1 MSGSPY
7 NSVLRS
13 GLTRRLWLLITLAM
27 LIPVGLSIFSRWFDA
42 EERRASQQNQELS
55 TLSREKASTLLF
67 NSRGVPENYSR
78 GLDGRYL
85 VVLDGA
91 GNARF
96 SSSPVPQELVE
107 LFERRAPHAVDA
119 PGGTTILAWYA
130 SGREW
135 RGATTY
141 VRPSTPGDPL
151 TANTVVVFAPEA
163 IFGSAAS
170 ELIPTA
176 LGLFALTILMAFAVA
191 AIVSERYLPP
201 LRTLQRGLAHLRER
215 RFETLTR
222 SAVEE
227 FTPLEREFNA
237 TAISL
242 QRDWRAFEV
251 LGEVDRAL
259 LAASEIDRALDVVLP
274 KFRELTRSHCVGV
287 ILLDPTAHA
296 HGRLFMAALGADELP
311 VQRVTF
317 DSAMLATVREAP
329 EGMTVARIEETRHAF
344 LASMRDAGAEFFWL
358 WPVVDEDRL
367 AAMLVVGY
375 HGEPE
380 RDPAVADYGAAF
392 AERLRAALSNSARDE
407 RLYRQA
413 HYDPLTQLPN
423 RALFRDRLAQELSGA
438 ATGLT
443 RGALMYVDLDHFKRV
458 NDTLGHSAGDQLLSI
473 VAHRL
478 KACTKEGDTVAR
490 LGGDEF
496 TVLLR
501 NVGDAETARQI
512 AERVIRSLA
521 LPANLGGRDYQMR
534 ASVGVTLFPDDGVD
548 LEDII
553 RQADLAMYRAKAQGR
568 GRAIFFERDM
578 AQKRPSFTDSGLHR
592 ALRRRELSL
601 FYQPQFSLADGRLC
615 GAEALLRWQTRYDGI
630 KLPGEFIPAAEHSG
644 LITDIGGFVLDSACG
659 QYAEWAAC
667 RHRAAHVLG
676 QRVGAAAQGPQ
687 LRAHGSERAS
697 PARHLA
703 REPRARA
710 RGVGAGGCRGRR
722 AAARHRRARRETCAR
737 RFRHRLFVAELP
749 SPVSRPY
756 GKAGSQLPGRSPT
769 ERFGRFTGRIRHHHG
784 THARKTCHRGRRG
797 NRGPARVPA
806 FARLR
811 IGAGLLPRA
820 AHVRRRTHGNPRV
833 APAGLRDRRCQG
845 RGLKSSGSM
854 GSGSIVRPVS

>member
-1 MSGSPY
+1 MSGNPY

-27 LIPVGLSIFSRWFDA
+27 LIPVGLSIFSRWFEV
-42 EERRASQQNQELS
+42 EERRTSLQNQELT

-67 NSRGVPENYSR
+67 NLGVVPEDFSR

-91 GNARF
+91 GNARY
-96 SSSPVPQELVE
+96 SSSPVPQELVQ
-107 LFERRAPHAVDA
+107 LFEHRVPNVVQALP
-119 PGGTTILAWYA
+119 GTTVLAWYA
-130 SGREW
+130 AGREW
-135 RGATTY
+135 RGAMTY
-141 VRPSTPGDPL
+141 TRPVRQDDPMS
-151 TANTVVVFAPEA
+151 ASTVVVFAPEA
-163 IFGSAAS
+163 TFGSGAS
-170 ELIPTA
+170 ELIPTS
-176 LGLFALTILMAFAVA
+176 LGLVALTILMAFAVA
-191 AIVSERYLPP
+191 AIVTERYLPP
-201 LRTLQRGLAHLRER
+201 LRSLQRGLARLRER

-227 FTPLEREFNA
+227 FLPLEREFNA
-237 TAISL
+237 TAVSL

-259 LAASEIDRALDVVLP
+259 LAASEVDRALDIVLP
-274 KFRELTRSHCVGV
+274 KFRELTRSQCVGV

-296 HGRLFMAALGADELP
+296 HGRLFAAALGASELP

-317 DSAMLATVREAP
+317 DASMIATVREAP

-375 HGEPE
+375 HGEPS

-392 AERLRAALSNSARDE
+392 AERLRASLSNSARDE

-423 RALFRDRLAQELSGA
+423 RALFRDRLTQELSGA
-438 ATGLT
+438 AAGLT

-458 NDTLGHSAGDQLLSI
+458 NDTLGHSAGDQLLSV

-501 NVGDAETARQI
+501 NVGDPETARQI

-548 LEDII
+548 LEDVI

-601 FYQPQFSLADGRLC
+601 FYQPQFSLANGRLC
-615 GAEALLRWQTRYDGI
+615 GVEALLRWQTRYDGI

-659 QYAEWAAC
+659 QYAEWARAGIAPRMFSVNVSVQQLKDNNFVRMVQSALHEHGISPASLELELVESVLADVDAEGPLRAIAALGVRLALDDFGTGYSSLTYLRRYPVHTVKLDRSFLDEVPQNESAGSLVESVITMAHTLGKRVTAEGVETAGQLEFLRSRGC
-667 RHRAAHVLG
+667 ESAQGFYLARPMSAAALTEILESRGPGSEIGDARAAG
-676 QRVGAAAQGPQ
+676 
-687 LRAHGSERAS
+687 
-697 PARHLA
+697 
-703 REPRARA
+703 
-710 RGVGAGGCRGRR
+710 
-722 AAARHRRARRETCAR
+722 
-737 RFRHRLFVAELP
+737 
-749 SPVSRPY
+749 
-756 GKAGSQLPGRSPT
+756 
-769 ERFGRFTGRIRHHHG
+769 
-784 THARKTCHRGRRG
+784 
-797 NRGPARVPA
+797 
-806 FARLR
+806 
-811 IGAGLLPRA
+811 
-820 AHVRRRTHGNPRV
+820 
-833 APAGLRDRRCQG
+833 
-845 RGLKSSGSM
+845 
-854 GSGSIVRPVS
+854 

>member
-1 MSGSPY
+1 MSPTPY

-13 GLTRRLWLLITLAM
+13 GLTRRLWLVIALAM
-27 LIPVGLSIFSRWFDA
+27 LVPVGLALVSRWFEA
-42 EERRASQQNQELS
+42 EERRANLQNQELR

-67 NSRGVPENYSR
+67 NSRNYPADFTR
-78 GLDGRYL
+78 GLEGRYL

-91 GNARF
+91 GAVRF
-96 SSSPVPQELVE
+96 SSSPIPPELVQ
-107 LFERRAPHAVDA
+107 LFERRVPHAVDA

-135 RGATTY
+135 RGAMTY
-141 VRPSTPGDPL
+141 LPSNMPGNAL
-151 TANTVVVFAPEA
+151 SASTVVVFAPEA
-163 IFGSAAS
+163 TFGSTAS
-170 ELIPTA
+170 DLVPTA
-176 LGLFALTILMAFAVA
+176 LALVALTILVAFAVA

-201 LRTLQRGLAHLRER
+201 LRSIQRGLARLRER
-215 RFETLTR
+215 RFDTLPR

-227 FTPLEREFNA
+227 FMPLEREFNL
-237 TAISL
+237 TALSL

-259 LAASEIDRALDVVLP
+259 LAASEIDRALDIVLP
-274 KFRELTRSHCVGV
+274 KFRELTRAQCVGV
-287 ILLDPTAHA
+287 ILLDPTAQA
-296 HGRLFMAALGADELP
+296 HGRLFTAALGAEELP

-317 DSAMLATVREAP
+317 DSAMIATVRETP
-329 EGMTVARIEETRHAF
+329 EGMTVARIEESRHSF

-375 HGEPE
+375 HSEPE

-501 NVGDAETARQI
+501 NVGDAETVRNI

-548 LEDII
+548 LEDVI

-568 GRAIFFERDM
+568 GRAIFFEREM
-578 AQKRPSFTDSGLHR
+578 AQKRASFTDSGLHR

-659 QYAEWAAC
+659 QYAEWARAGIAPRMFSVNVSVHQLKDGNFVRMVQNALHQHGITPGSLELEIVESVLADEEVEEPLKAIAALGVKLALDDFGTGYSSLNYLRRYPVHTVKLDRSFLDEVPQNDSAGALVESVITMAHTLGKRVTAEGVETSGQLEFLRSRGC
-667 RHRAAHVLG
+667 ESAQGFYLARPMSAAALTEILESRRPGSEIADARAAG
-676 QRVGAAAQGPQ
+676 
-687 LRAHGSERAS
+687 
-697 PARHLA
+697 
-703 REPRARA
+703 
-710 RGVGAGGCRGRR
+710 
-722 AAARHRRARRETCAR
+722 
-737 RFRHRLFVAELP
+737 
-749 SPVSRPY
+749 
-756 GKAGSQLPGRSPT
+756 
-769 ERFGRFTGRIRHHHG
+769 
-784 THARKTCHRGRRG
+784 
-797 NRGPARVPA
+797 
-806 FARLR
+806 
-811 IGAGLLPRA
+811 
-820 AHVRRRTHGNPRV
+820 
-833 APAGLRDRRCQG
+833 
-845 RGLKSSGSM
+845 
-854 GSGSIVRPVS
+854 

>member
-1 MSGSPY
+1 MSSHPY

-27 LIPVGLSIFSRWFDA
+27 LIPVGLSIFTRWFEA
-42 EERRASQQNQELS
+42 EDRRASLQNQELT

-67 NSRGVPENYSR
+67 NARGVPDDYAR

-96 SSSPVPQELVE
+96 SSSPVPQELVQ
-107 LFERRAPHAVDA
+107 LFEHRAPHAVDA

-130 SGREW
+130 AGREW
-135 RGATTY
+135 RGAMTHI
-141 VRPSTPGDPL
+141 RASTPGDPL

-163 IFGSAAS
+163 TFGSAAK
-170 ELIPTA
+170 ELIPTS
-176 LGLFALTILMAFAVA
+176 LGLLALTILMSFAVA
-191 AIVSERYLPP
+191 AIVTERYLPP
-201 LRTLQRGLAHLRER
+201 LRSLQRGLAHLRER
-215 RFETLTR
+215 RFETLSR

-237 TAISL
+237 TAVSL

-274 KFRELTRSHCVGV
+274 KFRELTRSQCVGV

-296 HGRLFMAALGADELP
+296 HGRLFMAALGASELP

-317 DSAMLATVREAP
+317 DSAMIATVREAP

-358 WPVVDEDRL
+358 WPVVDEERL

-375 HGEPE
+375 HGEPA

-501 NVGDAETARQI
+501 NVGDAETTRQI
-512 AERVIRSLA
+512 ADRVIRSLA

-568 GRAIFFERDM
+568 GRAIFFEREM

-659 QYAEWAAC
+659 QYAEWA
-667 RHRAAHVLG
+667 RAGIAPRMFSVNVSVQQLKDNNFVRMVQSALHQHGIAPASLELELVESVLADAEVEEPLRAVAALGVKLALDDFGTGYSSLNYLRRYPVHTVKLDRSFLEEVPQNDSAGSLVESVITMAHTLG
-676 QRVGAAAQGPQ
+676 KRVTAEGVETAGQLEFLRSRGCESAQGFYLARPMSAAALTEILESRRPGWEI
-687 LRAHGSERAS
+687 GD
-697 PARHLA
+697 
-703 REPRARA
+703 ARA
-710 RGVGAGGCRGRR
+710 
-722 AAARHRRARRETCAR
+722 
-737 RFRHRLFVAELP
+737 
-749 SPVSRPY
+749 
-756 GKAGSQLPGRSPT
+756 
-769 ERFGRFTGRIRHHHG
+769 TG
-784 THARKTCHRGRRG
+784 
-797 NRGPARVPA
+797 
-806 FARLR
+806 
-811 IGAGLLPRA
+811 
-820 AHVRRRTHGNPRV
+820 
-833 APAGLRDRRCQG
+833 
-845 RGLKSSGSM
+845 
-854 GSGSIVRPVS
+854 

>member
-1 MSGSPY
+1 MSANPY

-13 GLTRRLWLLITLAM
+13 GLTRRLWLVITLAM
-27 LIPVGLSIFSRWFDA
+27 LIPVGLALFSHWFEA
-42 EERRASQQNQELS
+42 EERRANLQNQELT

-67 NSRGVPENYSR
+67 SSPDIPDDLAR

-85 VVLDGA
+85 VVLDGS
-91 GNARF
+91 GIARF

-107 LFERRAPHAVDA
+107 LFERRAPNAVDT
-119 PGGTTILAWYA
+119 PGSTSILAWYA

-135 RGATTY
+135 RGAMTH
-141 VRPSTPGDPL
+141 VRPSTPGDL
-151 TANTVVVFAPEA
+151 ETARTVVVFAPEA
-163 IFGSAAS
+163 TIGSSTS
-170 ELIPTA
+170 ELVPTA
-176 LGLFALTILMAFAVA
+176 LGLLALTIVVAFAVA
-191 AIVSERYLPP
+191 AIVTERYLPP
-201 LRTLQRGLAHLRER
+201 LRALQRGLVLLRDR
-215 RFETLTR
+215 RFETLAR
-222 SAVEE
+222 STVDE
-227 FTPLEREFNA
+227 FSPLEREFNT
-237 TAISL
+237 TAMAL

-274 KFRELTRSHCVGV
+274 KFRELTRAQCVGV

-296 HGRLFMAALGADELP
+296 HGRLFMAAHGANELP

-317 DSAMLATVREAP
+317 DAAMLATVRETP
-329 EGMTVARIEETRHAF
+329 EGMTVARIEESRHAF

-358 WPVVDEDRL
+358 WPVVDEERL

-375 HGEPE
+375 HGEPA

-413 HYDPLTQLPN
+413 HFDPLTQLPN
-423 RALFRDRLAQELSGA
+423 RALFRDRLAQELAAA

-496 TVLLR
+496 TILLR
-501 NVGDAETARQI
+501 NVGDAETTRTI

-548 LEDII
+548 LEDVI

-568 GRAIFFERDM
+568 GRAIFFEREM
-578 AQKRPSFTDSGLHR
+578 VQKRPSFTDSGLHR

-601 FYQPQFSLADGRLC
+601 YYQPQFSLADNRLC

-644 LITDIGGFVLDSACG
+644 LITDIGGFVLDSACA
-659 QYAEWAAC
+659 QYAAWA
-667 RHRAAHVLG
+667 RAGVAPRMFSVNVSVQQLKDSNFVRMVQAALNQHGIGPGSLELEFKESALADAEVEEPLRAIAALGVKLALDDFGTGYSSLNYLRRYPVHTVKLDRSFLDEVPQNDSAGALVESVISMAHTLG
-676 QRVGAAAQGPQ
+676 KRVTAEGVESSGQLEFLRSRGCEAAQGFYLARPMSAAA
-687 LRAHGSERAS
+687 LTEILESRRPGSEIGD
-697 PARHLA
+697 
-703 REPRARA
+703 ARA
-710 RGVGAGGCRGRR
+710 AG
-722 AAARHRRARRETCAR
+722 
-737 RFRHRLFVAELP
+737 
-749 SPVSRPY
+749 
-756 GKAGSQLPGRSPT
+756 
-769 ERFGRFTGRIRHHHG
+769 
-784 THARKTCHRGRRG
+784 
-797 NRGPARVPA
+797 
-806 FARLR
+806 
-811 IGAGLLPRA
+811 
-820 AHVRRRTHGNPRV
+820 
-833 APAGLRDRRCQG
+833 
-845 RGLKSSGSM
+845 
-854 GSGSIVRPVS
+854 